1 MVTATQFGRALRSMR
16 IETEESISQMAERL
30 EYSTSFLSAV
40 ELGKKSVPPEM
51 VNRLEK
57 KYKLDAERVEEL
69 VEMASKT
76 LNTVRINTDEHSD
89 EGKQT
94 LFALARA
101 LPELDDD
108 SMRRL
113 REQID
118 GIVIKHTKNI
128 R

>member
-1 MVTATQFGRALRSMR
+1 MVTATQFGRALRLMR
-16 IETEESISQMAERL
+16 IKTEESISQMAERL
-30 EYSTSFLSAV
+30 EYSTSLLSAV

-51 VNRLEK
+51 INQLEK
-57 KYKLDAERVEEL
+57 QYKLDADQVEKL
-69 VEMASKT
+69 VEKASKT
-76 LNTVRINTDEHSD
+76 LNTVRINTDTHSA